1 MKTYKL
7 KEVEDKLIGK
17 IGTPNRDDYELRI
30 KLIQFG
36 QLIKEVRKA
45 KRIKQNELAGLIGVS
60 KSQISKLENG
70 TSDMGISTI
79 FKIFEAV
86 QSEIHFEVRPHQLAE
101 DVLP

>member
-17 IGTPNRDDYELRI
+17 LGTPERDDYELRI

-36 QLIKEVRKA
+36 QLIKEIRKE
-45 KRIKQNELAGLIGVS
+45 RGLTQDQLGELIGVT

-70 TSDMGISTI
+70 TSNMTIGTI
-79 FKIFEAV
+79 FKIFEAMKSEV
-86 QSEIHFEVRPHQLAE
+86 QFEVTE
-101 DVLP
+101 MVTT

>member
-17 IGTPNRDDYELRI
+17 LGSPKRDDYELRI

-36 QLIKEVRKA
+36 QLIKEVRKE
-45 KRIKQNELAGLIGVS
+45 KGLTQDQLGESIGVT

-70 TSDMGISTI
+70 TSNMTIGTI
-79 FKIFEAV
+79 FKIFEAMK
-86 QSEIHFEVRPHQLAE
+86 SEVHFEVKEMVTAL
-101 DVLP
+101 

>member
-17 IGTPNRDDYELRI
+17 IGTPKRDDYELRI

-36 QLIKEVRKA
+36 QLIKEVRREKGLT
-45 KRIKQNELAGLIGVS
+45 QDGLGDLIGVT

-70 TSDMGISTI
+70 TSNMTIGTI
-79 FKIFEAV
+79 FKIFEAMK
-86 QSEIHFEVRPHQLAE
+86 SEVHFEVKEMVSSR
-101 DVLP
+101 